1 MILSKGDCM
10 SLYNF
15 YRSDLWEDFLKVLK
29 NDPKR
34 MDGMGNLICAHCGKP
49 IVKKYDCIG
58 HHTIELTEE
67 NYTDHMISLNPD
79 LVVLVH
85 HKCHNIIHNKLFSGQ
100 RQVFIVYGS
109 PLAGK
114 SSYVAEAMNEGDLV
128 IDMDSIWQCVS
139 GCERYVKP
147 NRLKS
152 VVFAVRDNLLES
164 VKYRRG
170 KWLNAYVIGGY
181 PFKAERE
188 RLIDSLGAREVFI
201 DTDKDTCINRLL
213 ACEDR
218 DKAEWERYINDWWL
232 QYQGGY

>member
-1 MILSKGDCM
+1 M

-34 MDGMGNLICAHCGKP
+34 MDAMGNLICAHCGKP

-114 SSYVAEAMNEGDLV
+114 SSYVAEAMNEGDLI
-128 IDMDSIWQCVS
+128 IDMDNIWQCVS

-181 PFKAERE
+181 PYKAERD
-188 RLIDSLGAREVFI
+188 RLADMLGAREVFI

-218 DKAEWERYINDWWL
+218 NKAEWERYINDWWL
-232 QYQGGY
+232 QYSGGY

>member
-1 MILSKGDCM
+1 M

-15 YRSDLWEDFLKVLK
+15 YRSTQWTNLLKVLK
-29 NDPKR
+29 LERVDAQ
-34 MDGMGNLICAHCGKP
+34 GNIICAHCGRP
-49 IVKKYDCIG
+49 ITMAYDCIG
-58 HHTIELTEE
+58 HHVIELTEE
-67 NYTDHMISLNPD
+67 NYTDANISLNPD
-79 LVVLVH
+79 NILLVH
-85 HKCHNIIHNKLFSGQ
+85 HKCHNIIHNKLGYAQ

-109 PLAGK
+109 PLSGK
-114 SSYVAEAMNEGDLV
+114 SSYVAEAMSEGDLV
-128 IDMDSIWQCVS
+128 IDLDSIWQCVS

-181 PFKAERE
+181 PYKAERD
-188 RLIDSLGAREVFI
+188 RLVDTLGAREVFI
-201 DTDKDTCINRLL
+201 DTDKDTCLTRLYES
-213 ACEDR
+213 EDR

-232 QYQGGY
+232 QYSGGY

>member
-1 MILSKGDCM
+1 M

-34 MDGMGNLICAHCGKP
+34 MDAMGNLICAHCGKP

-114 SSYVAEAMNEGDLV
+114 SSYVAEAMNEGDLI

-188 RLIDSLGAREVFI
+188 RLIDTLGAREVFI

-213 ACEDR
+213 SCEDR

-232 QYQGGY
+232 QYSGGY

>member
-1 MILSKGDCM
+1 M

-15 YRSDLWEDFLKVLK
+15 YRSKEWENLLKVLK
-29 NDPKR
+29 LERVDAQ
-34 MDGMGNLICAHCGKP
+34 GNIVCAHCGRP
-49 IVKKYDCIG
+49 ITRAYDCIG
-58 HHTIELTEE
+58 HHVIELTEE
-67 NYTDHMISLNPD
+67 NYTDANISLNPD
-79 LVVLVH
+79 NILLVH
-85 HKCHNIIHNKLFSGQ
+85 HKCHNIIHNKLGYAQ

-109 PLAGK
+109 PLSGK
-114 SSYVAEAMNEGDLV
+114 SSYVAEAMSEGDLI
-128 IDMDSIWQCVS
+128 IDLDSIWQCVS
-139 GCERYVKP
+139 GCDRYVKP

-181 PFKAERE
+181 PFKAERD
-188 RLIDSLGAREVFI
+188 RLVDTLGAREIYI
-201 DTDKDTCINRLL
+201 DTDKDTCLNRLY
-213 ACEDR
+213 ESEGR

>member
-1 MILSKGDCM
+1 M

-15 YRSDLWEDFLKVLK
+15 YRSDPWLNLLDIMK

-34 MDGMGNLICAHCGKP
+34 MDAMGNIICAHCGKP

-67 NYTDHMISLNPD
+67 NYTDYMISLNPE
-79 LVVLVH
+79 LIQLVH
-85 HKCHNIIHNKLFSGQ
+85 HKCHNIIHDRLGINTQ

-109 PLAGK
+109 PLSGK
-114 SSYVAEAMNEGDLV
+114 SSWVADNMTEGDLV
-128 IDMDSIWQCVS
+128 IDMDSIWACVS

-181 PFKAERE
+181 PYQAERD
-188 RLIDSLGAREVFI
+188 RLVDSLGAREIFI
-201 DTDKDTCINRLL
+201 DTDRDTCHSRLL
-213 ACEDR
+213 ACEDSR
-218 DKAEWERYINDWWL
+218 NKNEWAKYIDDWWL